1 MRVNLTER
9 FAKSATTEG
18 RKSPIFCDDEAIG
31 FGFQVHSNG
40 RKTFTLDYTFE
51 GRRRRYFIDDHPAWS
66 VASARDEAKR
76 LKREVDAGRD
86 PQRQLELQLQSSPSV
101 NTYFEE

>member
-18 RKSPIFCDDEAIG
+18 QRSPTFYDDEVIG
-31 FGFQVHSNG
+31 FGLQVRDNG

-51 GRRRRYFIDDHPAWS
+51 VGRRRYFISDHPGWS
-66 VASARDEAKR
+66 AQAARER
-76 LKREVDAGRD
+76 T
-86 PQRQLELQLQSSPSV
+86 RQTSSCGSDQEISCPSGMSGV
-101 NTYFEE
+101 PRSS